1 MHRPR
6 TLILSPYAGDTTRNV
21 AYAQAAMI
29 DSIRRG
35 EAPFL
40 SHLLYTQVLDD
51 TVGVERCLGFEL
63 EWSWAQMTEH
73 VASYEDYGASPG
85 MHQTAARLQN
95 YSNQNFGPPYIF
107 EVRKLGAPWS

>member
-6 TLILSPYAGDTTRNV
+6 TLILSPYAGDVTRNT

-63 EWSWAQMTEH
+63 EWSWAQAAER
-73 VASYEDYGASPG
+73 VVGYIDLGVSRG
-85 MHQTAARLQN
+85 MEQTLTRLQEAEV
-95 YSNQNFGPPYIF
+95 PWLHELKF
-107 EVRKLGAPWS
+107 EERKLGAPWS

>member
-6 TLILSPYAGDTTRNV
+6 TLILSPYAGDTQRNV

-51 TVGVERCLGFEL
+51 TKGAERCLGFEL
-63 EWSWAQMTEH
+63 EWSWAQMAEQV
-73 VASYEDYGASPG
+73 VAYVDYGWSNG
-85 MHQTAARLQN
+85 MHQTRTRLHN
-95 YSNQNFGPPYIF
+95 SVMPVV
-107 EVRKLGAPWS
+107 EERKLGAPWS